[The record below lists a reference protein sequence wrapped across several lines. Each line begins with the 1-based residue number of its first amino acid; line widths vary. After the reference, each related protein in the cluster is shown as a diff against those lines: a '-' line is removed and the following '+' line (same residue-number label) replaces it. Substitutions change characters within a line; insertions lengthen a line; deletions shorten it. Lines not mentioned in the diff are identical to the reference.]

1 MHNVIVRMALATGLV
16 FLSGVNCVAGSGV
29 EVFAA
34 EYGDKW
40 PFTVDH
46 GVLRCEFPGRVVF
59 RANDTDYAVNG
70 SAQSRY
76 PKIDPIWRVNTKMQ
90 EAFKAAGA
98 ESDIVLRINI
108 GPIVQR
114 GLELCD

>member
-1 MHNVIVRMALATGLV
+1 MHKLIARIALTTGLV
-16 FLSGVNCVAGSGV
+16 SLTWAGSLAGSGV
-29 EVFAA
+29 EVTAA

-46 GVLRCEFPGRVVF
+46 GLLRCEFPSRVVF
-59 RANDTDYAVNG
+59 RTNDVDFAVNG
-70 SAQSRY
+70 SAASRY
-76 PKIDPIWRVNTKMQ
+76 AKIEPIWRVNTKMQ

-98 ESDIVLRINI
+98 ASDFVPRINI
-108 GPIVQR
+108 GPMIQR